1 MFVIAIILLF
11 LLLVHAPS
19 SHVPSECPIPP
30 HFILSVPLLSHQRF
44 LFLMTLY
51 KIALVP
57 TLNTPVSPHLS
68 LFFFMIFINT
78 RHLSLLFVFSD
89 QNVSSLRA
97 GAS

>member
-1 MFVIAIILLF
+1 MFAIAIILLF

-19 SHVPSECPIPP
+19 SHVPSECPIP
-30 HFILSVPLLSHQRF
+30 HFILSVPLSSHQRF

-51 KIALVP
+51 KIALVR